1 MDTERTV
8 ARALGRN
15 TELGWKAREVTIGS
29 NMLHFIIIVI
39 AEFWKWREAT
49 GEVSWR
55 GGREEKKRGE
65 EERLLLYYVAE
76 ETVRIITIPT
86 LFVTVHT
93 HTLKQSQTE

>member
-29 NMLHFIIIVI
+29 NMLHFIIVI

-65 EERLLLYYVAE
+65 EERLLL
-76 ETVRIITIPT
+76 
-86 LFVTVHT
+86 LCC
-93 HTLKQSQTE
+93 